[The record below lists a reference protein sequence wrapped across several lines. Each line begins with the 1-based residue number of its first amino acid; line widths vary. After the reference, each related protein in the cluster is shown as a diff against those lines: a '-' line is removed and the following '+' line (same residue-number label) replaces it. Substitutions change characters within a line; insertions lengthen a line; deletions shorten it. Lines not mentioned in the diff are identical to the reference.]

1 MEFPTPTTSHL
12 TSHDFERIY
21 EPAEDSYLLMDAL
34 EAHCQQIRNLRP
46 SLCVEVGVGSG
57 AVLTFLGGIIG
68 SSAHYIGTD
77 ISRHAAVAAR
87 STGQHNNILIDT
99 VQTDLVTALLPR
111 CSGCVDV
118 MLFNPP
124 YVVTPSEE
132 ISQGGIA
139 ATWAGGVNGREVT
152 DRLLPLVS
160 RLLSPSGRFYLL
172 LLEENQPGDVHQI
185 LSDTGLSGEEVIRR
199 RSGPENLS
207 VWCYKRK

>member
-1 MEFPTPTTSHL
+1 MRPSRG
-12 TSHDFERIY
+12 S
-21 EPAEDSYLLMDAL
+21 
-34 EAHCQQIRNLRP
+34 P